1 MELSGILYK
10 FAAAGALR
18 EVIIDATSDS
28 EFVET
33 LLDLIYIEE
42 AKNDPVKPFDEV
54 VARLDQKH
62 RIKR

>member
-1 MELSGILYK
+1 MGLAGIQYK
-10 FAAAGALR
+10 FAPAGELR

>member
-10 FAAAGALR
+10 FAPAGALR

-33 LLDLIYIEE
+33 LFDLIYIEE

>member
-1 MELSGILYK
+1 MKLSGILYK